1 MMNTTKK
8 KIIPLF
14 FILLLMMTGTFIT
27 YSCSTWWERI
37 TQSYVAKKAEH
48 SAGKIICAMKCM
60 SSEAPVKTEKATQKN
75 IQEALNELKRNFLAL
90 STQVS
95 KAKKSLEETIDEK
108 HRFKKAAYQR
118 LKNKLKGKLLD
129 LSEELNEAKTMLED
143 KIATS
148 HGEIK
153 TEYQRLYDKLKT
165 QSEALSSQLLKY
177 KKS

>member
-1 MMNTTKK
+1 MMNKTKK
-8 KIIPLF
+8 AIQLF
-14 FILLLMMTGTFIT
+14 FILSIMTGIFTP
-27 YSCSTWWERI
+27 YSCNTWREYI
-37 TQSYVAKKAEH
+37 AQSSAGKKAKH

-90 STQVS
+90 LTQVS

-153 TEYQRLYDKLKT
+153 TEYQRLYDKLET